1 MKINKFKKVG
11 KNKYKIIFD
20 NTDLTLYEDV
30 ILKYDLLIKK
40 EVDLDLIDKII
51 EENKYEDAFETSVSY
66 IETKMRNR
74 KEIIDYLRKKEFNEK
89 HINYALDKLDKL
101 NLLNDKKYIEAFIN
115 DKVNLTLDGPFKIKK
130 ALLDFELNEN
140 DIDNYLNTFDSDI
153 WQEKLNKIINK
164 KKSLMKN
171 KSYTM
176 FINKLKLDLYNMG
189 YDKYMID
196 NSLMNIEYNSNAI
209 YKDIEKSIK
218 KFKNDR
224 NKIISSLMRK
234 GYSYEDINS
243 KLKEYDN

>member
-20 NTDLTLYEDV
+20 NIDLILYEDV

-40 EVDLDLIDKII
+40 DVDLDLIDKII
-51 EENKYEDAFETSVSY
+51 EENKYEDAFESSVSY
-66 IETKMRNR
+66 IEIKMRNK
-74 KEIIDYLRKKEFNEK
+74 KEIINYLRKKEFNES
-89 HINYALDKLDKL
+89 HINYAVNKLNKL
-101 NLLNDKKYIEAFIN
+101 NLLNEKRYIEAYIN
-115 DKVNLTLDGPFKIKK
+115 DKVNLTLDGPYKIRK
-130 ALLDFELNEN
+130 ALLDYDLSEN
-140 DIDNYLNTFDSDI
+140 DIDNYLNTFNSDI
-153 WQEKLNKIINK
+153 WESKLNKIINK

-196 NSLMNIEYNSNAI
+196 NMLMNIEYSSNAI
-209 YKDIEKSIK
+209 DKEIEKAKK

-224 NKIISSLMRK
+224 NKIISSLLRK
-234 GYSYEDINS
+234 EYSYEEINS
-243 KLKEYDN
+243 KLKELQ

>member
-30 ILKYDLLIKK
+30 ILKYDLLIRK

-66 IETKMRNR
+66 IEIKMRNK
-74 KEIIDYLRKKEFNEK
+74 KEIIDYLKKKEFNES
-89 HINYALDKLDKL
+89 HINYAVDKLNKL
-101 NLLNDKKYIEAFIN
+101 NLLNEKRYIEAFIN
-115 DKVNLTLDGPFKIKK
+115 DKVNLTLDGPFKIRK
-130 ALLDFELNEN
+130 ALLDYDFSEN
-140 DIDNYLNTFDSDI
+140 DIDNYLNTFSNDI
-153 WQEKLNKIINK
+153 WESKLNKIINK

-171 KSYTM
+171 KSYNM

-196 NSLMNIEYNSNAI
+196 NILMNIEYSSNAI
-209 YKDIEKSIK
+209 DKDIEKSKK

-224 NKIISSLMRK
+224 NKIISSLLRK
-234 GYSYEDINS
+234 GYNYEEINS
-243 KLKEYDN
+243 KLKELQ

>member
-40 EVDLDLIDKII
+40 DVDLDLIDKII
-51 EENKYEDAFETSVSY
+51 EENKYEDAFESSVSY
-66 IETKMRNR
+66 IEIKMRNK
-74 KEIIDYLRKKEFNEK
+74 KEIIDYLRKKEFNES
-89 HINYALDKLDKL
+89 HINYAVNKLNKL
-101 NLLNDKKYIEAFIN
+101 NLLNEKRYIEAYIN
-115 DKVNLTLDGPFKIKK
+115 DKVNLTLDGPYKIRK
-130 ALLDFELNEN
+130 ALLDYDLSEN
-140 DIDNYLNTFDSDI
+140 DIDNYLNTFSSDI
-153 WQEKLNKIINK
+153 WESKLNKIINK

-196 NSLMNIEYNSNAI
+196 NMLMNIEYSSNAI
-209 YKDIEKSIK
+209 DKEIEKAKK
-218 KFKNDR
+218 KFKNDK
-224 NKIISSLMRK
+224 NKIISSLLRK
-234 GYSYEDINS
+234 GYNYEEINS
-243 KLKEYDN
+243 KLKELQ

>member
-40 EVDLDLIDKII
+40 DVDLDLIDKII
-51 EENKYEDAFETSVSY
+51 EENKYEDAFESSVSY
-66 IETKMRNR
+66 IEIKMRNK
-74 KEIIDYLRKKEFNEK
+74 KEIIDYLRKKEFNES
-89 HINYALDKLDKL
+89 HINYAVDKLNKL
-101 NLLNDKKYIEAFIN
+101 NLLNEKRYIEAFIN
-115 DKVNLTLDGPFKIKK
+115 DKVNLTLDGPFKIRK
-130 ALLDFELNEN
+130 ALLDFDFSEN
-140 DIDNYLNTFDSDI
+140 DIDNYLNTFNSDI
-153 WQEKLNKIINK
+153 WESKLNKIINK

-196 NSLMNIEYNSNAI
+196 NLLMNIEYSSNAI
-209 YKDIEKSIK
+209 DKEIEKAKK
-218 KFKNDR
+218 KFKNDK
-224 NKIISSLMRK
+224 NKIISSLLRK
-234 GYSYEDINS
+234 GYNYEEINS
-243 KLKEYDN
+243 KLKELQ

>member
-40 EVDLDLIDKII
+40 DVDLDLIDKII
-51 EENKYEDAFETSVSY
+51 EENKYEDAFESSVSY
-66 IETKMRNR
+66 TEIKMRNK
-74 KEIIDYLRKKEFNEK
+74 KEIIEYLRKKEFNES
-89 HINYALDKLDKL
+89 HINYAVNKLNKL
-101 NLLNDKKYIEAFIN
+101 NLLNEKRYIEAYIN
-115 DKVNLTLDGPFKIKK
+115 DKVNLTLDGPYKIRK
-130 ALLDFELNEN
+130 ALLDYDFSEN
-140 DIDNYLNTFDSDI
+140 DIDNYLNTFSSDI
-153 WQEKLNKIINK
+153 WESKLNKIINK

-196 NSLMNIEYNSNAI
+196 NMLMNIEYSSNAI
-209 YKDIEKSIK
+209 DKEIEKAKK
-218 KFKNDR
+218 KFKNDK
-224 NKIISSLMRK
+224 NKIISSLFRK
-234 GYSYEDINS
+234 GYNYEEINS
-243 KLKEYDN
+243 KLKELQ

>member
-30 ILKYDLLIKK
+30 ILKYDLLIRK

-51 EENKYEDAFETSVSY
+51 EENKYEDAFEISVSY
-66 IETKMRNR
+66 IEIKMRNK
-74 KEIIDYLRKKEFNEK
+74 KEIIDYLRKKEFNES
-89 HINYALDKLDKL
+89 HINYAVDKLNKL
-101 NLLNDKKYIEAFIN
+101 NLLNEKRYIEAFIN
-115 DKVNLTLDGPFKIKK
+115 DKVNLTLDGPFKIRK
-130 ALLDFELNEN
+130 ALLDYDFSEN
-140 DIDNYLNTFDSDI
+140 DIDNYLNTFSNDI
-153 WQEKLNKIINK
+153 WESKLNKIINK

-171 KSYTM
+171 KSYNM

-196 NSLMNIEYNSNAI
+196 NILMNIEYSSNAI
-209 YKDIEKSIK
+209 DKDIEKSKK

-224 NKIISSLMRK
+224 NKIISSLLRK
-234 GYSYEDINS
+234 GYNYEEINS
-243 KLKEYDN
+243 KLKELQ

>member
-40 EVDLDLIDKII
+40 DVDLDLIDKII
-51 EENKYEDAFETSVSY
+51 EENKYEDAFESSVSY
-66 IETKMRNR
+66 IEIKMRNK
-74 KEIIDYLRKKEFNEK
+74 KEIIDYLRKKEFNES
-89 HINYALDKLDKL
+89 HINYAVDKLNKL
-101 NLLNDKKYIEAFIN
+101 NLLNEKRYIEAFIN
-115 DKVNLTLDGPFKIKK
+115 DKVNLTLDGPFKIRK
-130 ALLDFELNEN
+130 ALLDFDFSEN
-140 DIDNYLNTFDSDI
+140 DIDNYLNTFNSDI
-153 WQEKLNKIINK
+153 WESKLNKIINK

-196 NSLMNIEYNSNAI
+196 NLLMNIEYSSNAI
-209 YKDIEKSIK
+209 DKEIEKAKK
-218 KFKNDR
+218 KFKNYR
-224 NKIISSLMRK
+224 NKIISSLLRK
-234 GYSYEDINS
+234 EYSYEEINS
-243 KLKEYDN
+243 KLKELQ

>member
-51 EENKYEDAFETSVSY
+51 EENKYEDAFETSVGY
-66 IETKMRNR
+66 IEIKMRNR
-74 KEIIDYLRKKEFNEK
+74 KEIIDYLHKKEFNEK

-130 ALLDFELNEN
+130 ALLDFDLNEN

-196 NSLMNIEYNSNAI
+196 ELLSNIEYSSDALSRDFDKANR
-209 YKDIEKSIK
+209 
-218 KFKNDR
+218 KFKGDK
-224 NKIISSLMRK
+224 NKIISSLLRK
-234 GYSYEDINS
+234 GYGYDEINCNF
-243 KLKEYDN
+243 K

>member
-20 NTDLTLYEDV
+20 NIDLILYEDV

-40 EVDLDLIDKII
+40 DVDLDLIDKII
-51 EENKYEDAFETSVSY
+51 EENKYEDAFESSVSY
-66 IETKMRNR
+66 IEIKMRNK
-74 KEIIDYLRKKEFNEK
+74 KEIIDYLRKKEFNES
-89 HINYALDKLDKL
+89 HINYAVDKLNKL
-101 NLLNDKKYIEAFIN
+101 NLLNEKRYIEAFIN
-115 DKVNLTLDGPFKIKK
+115 DKVNLTLDGPFKIRK
-130 ALLDFELNEN
+130 ALLDFDFSEN
-140 DIDNYLNTFDSDI
+140 DIDNYLNTFNSDI
-153 WQEKLNKIINK
+153 WESKLNKIINK

-196 NSLMNIEYNSNAI
+196 NLLMNIEYSSNAI
-209 YKDIEKSIK
+209 DKEIEKAKK

-224 NKIISSLMRK
+224 NKIISSLLRK
-234 GYSYEDINS
+234 GYSYEEINS
-243 KLKEYDN
+243 KLKELQ

>member
-40 EVDLDLIDKII
+40 DVYLDLIDKII
-51 EENKYEDAFETSVSY
+51 EENKYEDAFESSVSY
-66 IETKMRNR
+66 IEIKMRNK
-74 KEIIDYLRKKEFNEK
+74 KEIIDYLRKKEFNES
-89 HINYALDKLDKL
+89 HINYAVNKLNKL
-101 NLLNDKKYIEAFIN
+101 NLLNEKRYIEAYIN
-115 DKVNLTLDGPFKIKK
+115 DKVNLTLDGPYKIRK
-130 ALLDFELNEN
+130 ALLDYDLSEN
-140 DIDNYLNTFDSDI
+140 DIDNYLNTFSSDI
-153 WQEKLNKIINK
+153 WESKLNKIINK

-196 NSLMNIEYNSNAI
+196 NMLMNIEYSSNAI
-209 YKDIEKSIK
+209 DKEIEKAKK

-224 NKIISSLMRK
+224 NKIISSLLRK
-234 GYSYEDINS
+234 EYSYEEINS
-243 KLKEYDN
+243 KLKELQ

>member
-40 EVDLDLIDKII
+40 DVDLDLIDKII
-51 EENKYEDAFETSVSY
+51 EENKYEDAFESSVSY
-66 IETKMRNR
+66 IEIKMRNK
-74 KEIIDYLRKKEFNEK
+74 KEIIDYLRKKEFNES
-89 HINYALDKLDKL
+89 HINYAVNKLNKL
-101 NLLNDKKYIEAFIN
+101 NLLNEKRYIEAYIN
-115 DKVNLTLDGPFKIKK
+115 DKVNLTLDGPYKIRK
-130 ALLDFELNEN
+130 ALLDYDLSEN
-140 DIDNYLNTFDSDI
+140 DIDNYLNTFSSDI
-153 WQEKLNKIINK
+153 RESKLNKIINK

-196 NSLMNIEYNSNAI
+196 NMLMNIEYSSNAI
-209 YKDIEKSIK
+209 DKEIEKAKK
-218 KFKNDR
+218 KFKNDK
-224 NKIISSLMRK
+224 NKIISSLLRK
-234 GYSYEDINS
+234 GYNYEEINS
-243 KLKEYDN
+243 KLKELQ

>member
-30 ILKYDLLIKK
+30 ILKYDLLIRK
-40 EVDLDLIDKII
+40 EIDLDLIDKII

-66 IETKMRNR
+66 IEVKMRNK
-74 KEIIDYLRKKEFNEK
+74 KEIIDYLRKKEFNES
-89 HINYALDKLDKL
+89 HINYAVDKLNKL
-101 NLLNDKKYIEAFIN
+101 NLLNEKRYIEAFIN
-115 DKVNLTLDGPFKIKK
+115 DKVNLTLDGPFKIRK
-130 ALLDFELNEN
+130 ALLDFDFSEN
-140 DIDNYLNTFDSDI
+140 DIDNYLNTFSSDI
-153 WQEKLNKIINK
+153 WESKLNKIINK

-196 NSLMNIEYNSNAI
+196 NLLMNIEYSSNAI
-209 YKDIEKSIK
+209 DKEIEKAKK

-224 NKIISSLMRK
+224 NKIISSLLRK
-234 GYSYEDINS
+234 EYSYEEINS
-243 KLKEYDN
+243 KLKELQ

>member
-1 MKINKFKKVG
+1 MA
-11 KNKYKIIFD
+11 KYKATD
-20 NTDLTLYEDV
+20 NP
-30 ILKYDLLIKK
+30 
-40 EVDLDLIDKII
+40 
-51 EENKYEDAFETSVSY
+51 S
-66 IETKMRNR
+66 
-74 KEIIDYLRKKEFNEK
+74 
-89 HINYALDKLDKL
+89 
-101 NLLNDKKYIEAFIN
+101 
-115 DKVNLTLDGPFKIKK
+115 
-130 ALLDFELNEN
+130 EN

>member
-40 EVDLDLIDKII
+40 DVDLDLIDKII
-51 EENKYEDAFETSVSY
+51 EENKYEDAFESSVSY
-66 IETKMRNR
+66 IEIKMRNK
-74 KEIIDYLRKKEFNEK
+74 KEIINYLRKKEFNES
-89 HINYALDKLDKL
+89 HINYAVDKLNKL
-101 NLLNDKKYIEAFIN
+101 NLLNEKRYIEAFIN
-115 DKVNLTLDGPFKIKK
+115 DKVNLTLDGPFKIRK
-130 ALLDFELNEN
+130 ALLDFDFSEN
-140 DIDNYLNTFDSDI
+140 DIDNYLNTFNSDI
-153 WQEKLNKIINK
+153 WESKLNKIINK

-196 NSLMNIEYNSNAI
+196 NLLMNIEYSSNAI
-209 YKDIEKSIK
+209 DKEIEKAKK

-224 NKIISSLMRK
+224 NKIISSLLRK
-234 GYSYEDINS
+234 EYSYEEINS
-243 KLKEYDN
+243 KLKELQ

>member
-30 ILKYDLLIKK
+30 ILKYDLLIRK

-51 EENKYEDAFETSVSY
+51 EENKYETAFETSVSY
-66 IETKMRNR
+66 IEVKMRNK
-74 KEIIDYLRKKEFNEK
+74 KEIIDYLRKKEFNES
-89 HINYALDKLDKL
+89 HINYAVDKLNKL
-101 NLLNDKKYIEAFIN
+101 NLLNEKRYIEAFIN
-115 DKVNLTLDGPFKIKK
+115 DKVNLTLDGPFKIRK
-130 ALLDFELNEN
+130 ALLDFDFSEN
-140 DIDNYLNTFDSDI
+140 DIDNYLNTFSSDI
-153 WQEKLNKIINK
+153 WESKLNKIINK

-171 KSYTM
+171 KSYAM

-196 NSLMNIEYNSNAI
+196 NILMNIEYSSNAI
-209 YKDIEKSIK
+209 DKEIEKAKK

-224 NKIISSLMRK
+224 NKIISSLLRK
-234 GYSYEDINS
+234 GYNYEEINS
-243 KLKEYDN
+243 KLKELQ

>member
-51 EENKYEDAFETSVSY
+51 EENKYEDAFETSLSY
-66 IETKMRNR
+66 IEIKMRNR

-130 ALLDFELNEN
+130 SLLSFDLNEN
-140 DIDNYLNTFDSDI
+140 DIDNYLNTFGNDV

-196 NSLMNIEYNSNAI
+196 NTLMNIEYNSNAI
-209 YKDIEKSIK
+209 DKDIEKATK

-234 GYSYEDINS
+234 GYSYEKINS
-243 KLKEYDN
+243 KLKEYND

>member
-1 MKINKFKKVG
+1 
-11 KNKYKIIFD
+11 
-20 NTDLTLYEDV
+20 
-30 ILKYDLLIKK
+30 
-40 EVDLDLIDKII
+40 
-51 EENKYEDAFETSVSY
+51 
-66 IETKMRNR
+66 
-74 KEIIDYLRKKEFNEK
+74 
-89 HINYALDKLDKL
+89 
-101 NLLNDKKYIEAFIN
+101 
-115 DKVNLTLDGPFKIKK
+115 
-130 ALLDFELNEN
+130 
-140 DIDNYLNTFDSDI
+140 
-153 WQEKLNKIINK
+153 
-164 KKSLMKN
+164 MKN

-234 GYSYEDINS
+234 GYSYEEINS

>member
-20 NTDLTLYEDV
+20 NIDLILYEDV

-40 EVDLDLIDKII
+40 DVDLDLIDKII
-51 EENKYEDAFETSVSY
+51 EENKYEDAFESSVSY
-66 IETKMRNR
+66 IEIKMRNK
-74 KEIIDYLRKKEFNEK
+74 KEIIDYLRKKEFNES
-89 HINYALDKLDKL
+89 HINYAVDKLNKL
-101 NLLNDKKYIEAFIN
+101 NLLNEKRYIEAFIN
-115 DKVNLTLDGPFKIKK
+115 DKVNLTLDGPFKIRK
-130 ALLDFELNEN
+130 ALLDFDFSEN
-140 DIDNYLNTFDSDI
+140 DIDNYLNTFNSDI
-153 WQEKLNKIINK
+153 WESKLNKIINK

-196 NSLMNIEYNSNAI
+196 NLLMNIEYSSNAI
-209 YKDIEKSIK
+209 DKEIEKAKK

-224 NKIISSLMRK
+224 NKIISSLLRK
-234 GYSYEDINS
+234 GYNYEEINS
-243 KLKEYDN
+243 KLKELQ

>member
-20 NTDLTLYEDV
+20 NIDLILYEDV

-40 EVDLDLIDKII
+40 DVDLDLIDKII

-66 IETKMRNR
+66 IEIKMRNK
-74 KEIIDYLRKKEFNEK
+74 KEIIDYLRKKEFNES
-89 HINYALDKLDKL
+89 HINYAVDKLNKL
-101 NLLNDKKYIEAFIN
+101 NLLNEKRYIEAFIN
-115 DKVNLTLDGPFKIKK
+115 DKVNLTLDGPFKIRK
-130 ALLDFELNEN
+130 ALLDFDFSEN
-140 DIDNYLNTFDSDI
+140 DIDNYLNTFNSDI
-153 WQEKLNKIINK
+153 WESKLNKIINK

-196 NSLMNIEYNSNAI
+196 NLLMNIEYSSNAI
-209 YKDIEKSIK
+209 DKEIEKAKK
-218 KFKNDR
+218 KFKNDK
-224 NKIISSLMRK
+224 NKIISSLLRK
-234 GYSYEDINS
+234 GYNYEEINS
-243 KLKEYDN
+243 KLKELQ

>member
-40 EVDLDLIDKII
+40 DVDLDLIDKII
-51 EENKYEDAFETSVSY
+51 EENKYEDAFESSVSY
-66 IETKMRNR
+66 IEIKMRNK
-74 KEIIDYLRKKEFNEK
+74 KEIIDYLRKKEFNES
-89 HINYALDKLDKL
+89 HINYAVNKLNKL
-101 NLLNDKKYIEAFIN
+101 NLLNEKRYIEAYIN
-115 DKVNLTLDGPFKIKK
+115 DKVNLTLDGPFKIRK
-130 ALLDFELNEN
+130 ALLDFDFSEN
-140 DIDNYLNTFDSDI
+140 DIDNYLNTFNSDI
-153 WQEKLNKIINK
+153 WESKLNKIINK

-196 NSLMNIEYNSNAI
+196 NMLMNIEYSSNAI
-209 YKDIEKSIK
+209 DKEIEKAKK
-218 KFKNDR
+218 KFKNDK
-224 NKIISSLMRK
+224 NKIISSLLRK
-234 GYSYEDINS
+234 GYNYEEINS
-243 KLKEYDN
+243 KLKELQ

>member
-40 EVDLDLIDKII
+40 DVDLDLIDKII
-51 EENKYEDAFETSVSY
+51 EENKYEDAFESSVSY
-66 IETKMRNR
+66 IEIKMRNK
-74 KEIIDYLRKKEFNEK
+74 KEIIDYLRKKEFNES
-89 HINYALDKLDKL
+89 HINYAVNKLNKL
-101 NLLNDKKYIEAFIN
+101 NLLNEKRYIEAYLN
-115 DKVNLTLDGPFKIKK
+115 DKVNLTLDGPYKIRK
-130 ALLDFELNEN
+130 ALLDYDLSEN
-140 DIDNYLNTFDSDI
+140 DIDNYLNTFSSDI
-153 WQEKLNKIINK
+153 WESKLNKIINK

-196 NSLMNIEYNSNAI
+196 NMLMNIEYSSNAI
-209 YKDIEKSIK
+209 DKEIEKAKK
-218 KFKNDR
+218 KFKNDK
-224 NKIISSLMRK
+224 NKIISSLLRK
-234 GYSYEDINS
+234 GYNYEEINS
-243 KLKEYDN
+243 KLKELQ